1 MTDPTPQPEGLP
13 ANALDDARTLL
24 HTVLA
29 DAFELVG
36 WGRDRADR
44 YPPSPIRA
52 PGGWV
57 DAATL
62 SPAGQGLA
70 AMFPLMIAVD
80 GTDRGQVVRLDALLA
95 VLWERLAALRVPT
108 DSERLQRGSML
119 TLLTAGPDDV
129 DLGGV
134 NTRALSFAV
143 QVPIAPRTLC
153 PTVLTE
159 RTPAP

>member
-1 MTDPTPQPEGLP
+1 VSSPTPQPETLP

-24 HTVLA
+24 HGVLA
-29 DAFELVG
+29 DVFELIG

-44 YPPSPIRA
+44 YPPPTIRT
-52 PGGWV
+52 PCGWV

-62 SPAGQGLA
+62 SPAGNGLA
-70 AMFPLMIAVD
+70 ATFPIMIAVD
-80 GTDRGQVVRLDALLA
+80 GTDRGQVTRLDALLA
-95 VLWERLAALRVPT
+95 VTWERLYALKIPQ
-108 DSERLQRGSML
+108 DAERLARGSTL

-153 PTVLTE
+153 PTALTE
-159 RTPAP
+159 RNPTP

>member
-1 MTDPTPQPEGLP
+1 MTEPPEGLP
-13 ANALDDARTLL
+13 PNALDDARTLL
-24 HTVLA
+24 HGVLA
-29 DAFELVG
+29 DAFDAIG
-36 WGRDRADR
+36 WGAARADR

-70 AMFPLMIAVD
+70 ATFPLMIAVD
-80 GTDRGQVVRLDALLA
+80 GTDRGQVTRLDALLA
-95 VLWERLAALRVPT
+95 IVWERLTALRVPL
-108 DSERLQRGSML
+108 DSERLQRGSTL

-153 PTVLTE
+153 PTALTE
-159 RTPAP
+159 GTPAP